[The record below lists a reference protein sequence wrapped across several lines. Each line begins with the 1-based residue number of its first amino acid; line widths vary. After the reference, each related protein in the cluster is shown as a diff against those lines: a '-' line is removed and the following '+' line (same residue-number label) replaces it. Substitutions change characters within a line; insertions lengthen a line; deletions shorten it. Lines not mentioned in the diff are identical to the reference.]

1 MGYQFQGIVDALEKL
16 RALPGWVLIVL
27 ALTWTAAVV
36 LLGYV
41 IERLHDRRHREDLP
55 RYLRRKY

>member
-1 MGYQFQGIVDALEKL
+1 MGYQFQGIVDVLEKL

-27 ALTWTAAVV
+27 GLAWTAAIVA
-36 LLGYV
+36 LGYV

>member
-1 MGYQFQGIVDALEKL
+1 MGYQFQGIVDVLEKL

-36 LLGYV
+36 ALGYV

-55 RYLRRKY
+55 HYLRRKY

>member
-1 MGYQFQGIVDALEKL
+1 MGYQFQGIVDMLEKL

-36 LLGYV
+36 ALGYV
-41 IERLHDRRHREDLP
+41 IERLHDRRHSEDLP

>member
-1 MGYQFQGIVDALEKL
+1 MLEKL

-36 LLGYV
+36 ALGYV